1 MEPQKEMNTRQYAQK
16 SIFDLEAIF
25 EQSRNNVSELEQ
37 LLSELTFRNTAR
49 ARTLTSKIEQALI
62 VINDRSVVATSASSP
77 STRHP
82 DSTPTQSFQAMPHNA
97 TADVEQLQPKT
108 IPDAAMRQQYD
119 KDQIDPGP
127 LPSFSPSDKAND
139 ARAILA
145 AWTAL
150 EALSPQSYKRPEDM
164 ATGDRSKVALLER
177 GVPWG
182 PNARSKPSYKLYFE
196 VVLGSIALDK
206 ATDELVK
213 VFGEDEER
221 SRPDGKKA
229 AIGSILIDKEGYVL
243 EDKGVAV
250 SSFAWALK
258 PALDLKLG
266 SLGNWPNVEPRIIE
280 HLDRRVR
287 RHNEDGEPIPLDL
300 DVVLNAYRWLVSQF
314 GVPEHLV
321 EPPTFAIKVFHH
333 FKAKAPPEPSLLNS
347 FYLEDLGEATKLL
360 ETGKAGTGLHRYMGI
375 GRPDQ
380 KIDVL
385 SPISAVEPFVAPSLM
400 PQARWPS
407 KGGHPLVLLQQ
418 AAVNAARA
426 ELNKAS
432 GIIGVNGPPGT
443 GKTTLLRDI
452 VVGCILDRA
461 TAMCGFNKPQDAF
474 STSGEKLAFGSNA
487 FLHFYKLHASLRG
500 HEIVV
505 ASSNNKAVENVSKEL
520 PLKEANGR
528 HEQIAYFRSISDLIA
543 NPKRV
548 GYFEAEAEA
557 EGDIPSD
564 PVETWGLIA
573 AALGKSSNRG
583 AFQQGFWWNEDGGF
597 LTYLKAARGINVMR
611 EIKDERTGEII
622 DRVMPSVVVNE
633 RPSTNEADALAA
645 WRKARTVFLKL
656 KETVEAEIASIEE
669 MRRDILALKEATTEL
684 QRVEQRRPSLNEAVE
699 EAHQIAESCQRE
711 HEKTKSQIE
720 QDKIMLDSHLA
731 CRPGFF
737 SRLFATAAWKSWRST
752 LQKLSATLQQSVLR
766 AQETDGALELARTK
780 WSNTEAQ
787 LQQLDQEISRKYQA
801 VSKLKATEEQAR
813 NRMGDRVVDERF
825 FERDH
830 EAIHLTAPW
839 LPDEVHRL
847 REDLF
852 AAALTVHKTFI
863 DASASRLQH
872 NLGLLM
878 SGMVAGAFQS
888 SAHREL
894 LPDLW
899 SSLFMVVPT
908 VSTTFAS
915 VRTMFGDLPPESIGW
930 LLIDEAGQAV
940 PQAAVGAIMRAK
952 RSIVVGDP
960 LQIPP
965 VVSLPEKLNAE
976 ICKFFDIDQN
986 EWSAPAASTQTL
998 ADQASRFK
1006 STFVMDVGDREV
1018 GLPLLVHRRCQN
1030 PMFDVSNSIAYA
1042 GQMVHAVGPK
1052 RPGSIGSALG
1062 RSRWVDINGNAE
1074 TKWCPDEGEAVVR
1087 MLKELA
1093 ASGITNPDVF
1103 IITPFKIVEQNMR
1116 RRLESETN
1124 LLRAFGV
1131 KLDEWCPDRIGTI
1144 HTFQGRE
1151 ADTVILLLGAPKASQ
1166 QRARQWAAS
1175 PPNIINVA
1183 VSRAKQ
1189 NLYVVGSATAWAGAG
1204 TSLQVLHRQL
1214 AQSS

>member
-1 MEPQKEMNTRQYAQK
+1 MTTRQYAQK

-25 EQSRNNVSELEQ
+25 EQSRNNASELEG
-37 LLSELTFRNTAR
+37 LLNELTFRNTAK
-49 ARTLTSKIEQALI
+49 ARTLTTKVEQALTALSG
-62 VINDRSVVATSASSP
+62 RSVVSISGSSP
-77 STRHP
+77 SERHP
-82 DSTPTQSFQAMPHNA
+82 GSASTQSSQIVPREAPA
-97 TADVEQLQPKT
+97 TVVQL
-108 IPDAAMRQQYD
+108 RQKATRDPVMLQQFGN
-119 KDQIDPGP
+119 DQIDLGP
-127 LPSFSPSDKAND
+127 LPSFSPSGKAND

-150 EALSPQSYKRPEDM
+150 EALSPQGYKRPEDM
-164 ATGDRSKVALLER
+164 ATGDRSRVALLER

-182 PNARSKPSYKLYFE
+182 PNARSKPNHRLYFE
-196 VVLGSIALDK
+196 VVLGAIALDK

-243 EDKGVAV
+243 EDNGVAV

-266 SLGNWPNVEPRIIE
+266 SLGAWPKVEQCIIE
-280 HLDRRVR
+280 RLDRMVR
-287 RHNEDGEPIPLDL
+287 RHNEDGDPIPIDL
-300 DVVLNAYRWLVSQF
+300 DVVLNAHRWLVSQF

-321 EPPTFAIKVFHH
+321 EPPTFVLKVFHH
-333 FKAKAPPEPSLLNS
+333 FKAKALPEPSLLNS
-347 FYLEDLGEATKLL
+347 FYLEDLGEAAELI
-360 ETGKAGTGLHRYMGI
+360 EAGKAGTGLRRYMGI

-385 SPISAVEPFVAPSLM
+385 SPVSAVEPFVAPSLM

-407 KGGHPLVLLQQ
+407 QGGHPLVLLQQ

-426 ELNKAS
+426 ELIDAP

-461 TAMCGFNKPQDAF
+461 TAMSGFNKPQDAF
-474 STSGEKLAFGSNA
+474 STTGEKLAFGSNA
-487 FLHFYKLHASLRG
+487 FLHFYRLHASLKG

-543 NPKRV
+543 NPKRA
-548 GYFEAEAEA
+548 GYFEAE
-557 EGDIPSD
+557 GDTPSD
-564 PVETWGLIA
+564 SIETWGLIA
-573 AALGKSSNRG
+573 AALGKGSNRG

-597 LTYLKAARGINVMR
+597 LTYLKAARGMNVMR
-611 EIKDERTGEII
+611 EIKDELTGAII

-633 RPSTNEADALAA
+633 RPSTNEADAAAA
-645 WRKARTVFLKL
+645 WRKARTAFLKL
-656 KETVEAEIASIEE
+656 KETVDAEIASIEG
-669 MRRDILALKEATTEL
+669 MRRDIRALKGATTEHQKL
-684 QRVEQRRPSLNEAVE
+684 KQLRPSLDEAVE
-699 EAHQIAESCQRE
+699 QARQIAESCHRDQ
-711 HEKTKSQIE
+711 EKAKSQVE
-720 QDKIMLDSHLA
+720 RDKTLLDSHLA
-731 CRPGFF
+731 GRPNFF
-737 SRLFATAAWKSWRST
+737 SRLFGTAAWKSWRST
-752 LQKLSATLQQSVLR
+752 LQKLSATLQQSALC
-766 AQETDGALELARTK
+766 AQVADGALELARSE
-780 WSNTEAQ
+780 WSNAQ
-787 LQQLDQEISRKYQA
+787 SQLKQLDHEISSIWQA
-801 VSKLKATEEQAR
+801 VSELKATAAQAR
-813 NRMGDRVVDERF
+813 NRMGDRVVDELF
-825 FERDH
+825 FEREH
-830 EAIHLTAPW
+830 EVIHLTAPW

-852 AAALTVHKTFI
+852 AAALAVHKAFI

-888 SAHREL
+888 PAHREL

-915 VRTMFGDLPPESIGW
+915 FRTMFGDLPPESIGW
-930 LLIDEAGQAV
+930 LLVDEAGQAV

-965 VVSLPEKLNAE
+965 VVSLPEKLNAA
-976 ICKFFDIDQN
+976 ICKFFDIDQI

-1006 STFVMDVGDREV
+1006 STFVTDVGDREV

-1052 RPGSIGSALG
+1052 RHGPIGLALG
-1062 RSRWVDINGNAE
+1062 RSRWIDVNGDAE
-1074 TKWCPDEGEAVVR
+1074 TKWCPDEGDAVVR

-1103 IITPFKIVEQNMR
+1103 IITPFKIVEQKMR
-1116 RRLESETN
+1116 RRLDSETD

-1131 KLDEWCPDRIGTI
+1131 KLDEWSRDRVGTI

-1189 NLYVVGSATAWAGAG
+1189 NLYVVGSAAAWAGAG
-1204 TSLQVLHRQL
+1204 TSLQVLQRQL
-1214 AQSS
+1214 AQSA

>member
-1 MEPQKEMNTRQYAQK
+1 MTTRQYAQK

-25 EQSRNNVSELEQ
+25 ERSRNNASELEV
-37 LLSELTFRNTAR
+37 LLNELTFRNTAK
-49 ARTLTSKIEQALI
+49 ARTLTTKIEQAQTALSG
-62 VINDRSVVATSASSP
+62 RCVASMSGSSP
-77 STRHP
+77 SARHP
-82 DSTPTQSFQAMPHNA
+82 GSASTQSSQVSSRDAPA
-97 TADVEQLQPKT
+97 TVVQQRPKANPAP
-108 IPDAAMRQQYD
+108 IVQQQFGE
-119 KDQIDPGP
+119 DQIDLGP
-127 LPSFSPSDKAND
+127 LPSFSPTGKSND

-150 EALSPQSYKRPEDM
+150 EALSPQGYKRPEDM
-164 ATGDRSKVALLER
+164 ATGDRSRVALLER

-196 VVLGSIALDK
+196 VILGAIALDK

-280 HLDRRVR
+280 HLDRIVR
-287 RHNEDGEPIPLDL
+287 RHNEDGEAIPIDL
-300 DVVLNAYRWLVSQF
+300 DVVLNAYKWLVSQF

-333 FKAKAPPEPSLLNS
+333 FKAKTPPEPSLLNS

-360 ETGKAGTGLHRYMGI
+360 ETGKAGTGLRRYMGI

-426 ELNKAS
+426 ELNDAP

-461 TAMCGFNKPQDAF
+461 TAMSGFNKPQDAF
-474 STSGEKLAFGSNA
+474 STTGEKLAFGSNA
-487 FLHFYKLHASLRG
+487 FLHFYKLHASLKG

-543 NPKRV
+543 NPKRA
-548 GYFEAEAEA
+548 GYFEAE
-557 EGDIPSD
+557 GDTPSD
-564 PVETWGLIA
+564 PIETWGLIA

-611 EIKDERTGEII
+611 EIKDERTGAII
-622 DRVMPSVVVNE
+622 DRIMPSVVINE
-633 RPSTNEADALAA
+633 RPSTNETDAASA
-645 WRKARTVFLKL
+645 WLKARTAFLKL
-656 KETVEAEIASIEE
+656 KETVDAEIASIEV
-669 MRRDILALKEATTEL
+669 MRRDILALKGAANEL
-684 QRVEQRRPSLNEAVE
+684 QILKQRRPSLNETVE

-711 HEKTKSQIE
+711 HEKAKSQIE

-766 AQETDGALELARTK
+766 AQGTDSALELARTE
-780 WSNTEAQ
+780 WSNTESQ
-787 LQQLDQEISRKYQA
+787 LQQLDQEISSKCQA

-825 FERDH
+825 FEREH

-863 DASASRLQH
+863 DASANRLQH

-878 SGMVAGAFQS
+878 SGMAAGAFQS
-888 SAHREL
+888 PAHREL

-976 ICKFFDIDQN
+976 ICKFFNIDQI

-1052 RPGSIGSALG
+1052 KPGSIGSALG
-1062 RSRWVDINGNAE
+1062 RSHWVDINGDAE

-1093 ASGITNPDVF
+1093 ATGITNPDVF
-1103 IITPFKIVEQNMR
+1103 IITPFKIIEQNMR
-1116 RRLESETN
+1116 RRLDSETD

-1131 KLDEWCPDRIGTI
+1131 KLDEWCRDRVGTI

-1189 NLYVVGSATAWAGAG
+1189 NLYVVGSAAAWAGAG

-1214 AQSS
+1214 AQSV

>member
-1 MEPQKEMNTRQYAQK
+1 MTTRQYAQK

-25 EQSRNNVSELEQ
+25 ERSRNNASELEV
-37 LLSELTFRNTAR
+37 LLNELTFRNTAK
-49 ARTLTSKIEQALI
+49 ARMLTTKIEQARTAL
-62 VINDRSVVATSASSP
+62 NGRCVVSMSGSSP
-77 STRHP
+77 SARHP
-82 DSTPTQSFQAMPHNA
+82 GSASTQSSQVSSRDAPA
-97 TADVEQLQPKT
+97 TVVQQRPKANPAP
-108 IPDAAMRQQYD
+108 IVQQQFGE
-119 KDQIDPGP
+119 DQIDLGP
-127 LPSFSPSDKAND
+127 LPSFSPTGKSND

-150 EALSPQSYKRPEDM
+150 EALSPQGYKRPEDM
-164 ATGDRSKVALLER
+164 TTGDRSRVALLER

-196 VVLGSIALDK
+196 VILGAIALDK

-258 PALDLKLG
+258 QALDLKLG

-280 HLDRRVR
+280 HVDRMVR
-287 RHNEDGEPIPLDL
+287 RHNEDGEPIPIDL
-300 DVVLNAYRWLVSQF
+300 DVVLNAYKWLVSQF
-314 GVPEHLV
+314 GVPKHLV

-333 FKAKAPPEPSLLNS
+333 FKAKTPPEPSLLNS

-360 ETGKAGTGLHRYMGI
+360 ETGKAGTGLRRYMGI

-426 ELNKAS
+426 ELNDAP

-461 TAMCGFNKPQDAF
+461 TAMSGFNKPQDAF
-474 STSGEKLAFGSNA
+474 STTGEKLAFGSNA
-487 FLHFYKLHASLRG
+487 FLHFYKLHASLKG

-543 NPKRV
+543 NPKRA
-548 GYFEAEAEA
+548 GYFEAE
-557 EGDIPSD
+557 GDTPSD
-564 PVETWGLIA
+564 PIETWGLIA

-611 EIKDERTGEII
+611 EIKDERTGAII
-622 DRVMPSVVVNE
+622 DRIMPSVVINE
-633 RPSTNEADALAA
+633 RPSTNETDAASA
-645 WRKARTVFLKL
+645 WLKARTAFLKL
-656 KETVEAEIASIEE
+656 KETVDAEIASIEV
-669 MRRDILALKEATTEL
+669 MRRDIRALKGAANEL
-684 QRVEQRRPSLNEAVE
+684 QILKQRRPSLNETVE

-711 HEKTKSQIE
+711 HEKAKSQIE

-766 AQETDGALELARTK
+766 AQGTDSALELARTE
-780 WSNTEAQ
+780 WSNTGSQ
-787 LQQLDQEISRKYQA
+787 LQQLDQEISSKCQA

-825 FERDH
+825 FEREH

-863 DASASRLQH
+863 DASANRLQH

-878 SGMVAGAFQS
+878 SGMAAGAFQS
-888 SAHREL
+888 PAHREL

-965 VVSLPEKLNAE
+965 VVALPEKLNAE
-976 ICKFFDIDQN
+976 ICKFFNIDQI

-1052 RPGSIGSALG
+1052 KPGYIGSALG
-1062 RSRWVDINGNAE
+1062 RSHWVDINGDAE

-1116 RRLESETN
+1116 RRLDSETD

-1131 KLDEWCPDRIGTI
+1131 KLDEWCRDRVGTI

-1189 NLYVVGSATAWAGAG
+1189 NLYVVGSVAAWAGAG

-1214 AQSS
+1214 AQSG

>member
-1 MEPQKEMNTRQYAQK
+1 MMTRPYAQK
-16 SIFDLEAIF
+16 SIFDLEAVF
-25 EQSRNNVSELEQ
+25 ERSRNNASELKC
-37 LLSELTFRNTAR
+37 LLNELTFRNTSKSR
-49 ARTLTSKIEQALI
+49 MLKTKIEQALSG
-62 VINDRSVVATSASSP
+62 RSETCMSGSSLSAHHPSSASMQP
-77 STRHP
+77 SQV
-82 DSTPTQSFQAMPHNA
+82 D
-97 TADVEQLQPKT
+97 LG
-108 IPDAAMRQQYD
+108 I
-119 KDQIDPGP
+119 I
-127 LPSFSPSDKAND
+127 PSFSPSNKAND
-139 ARAILA
+139 ARAIVA

-150 EALSPQSYKRPEDM
+150 EALSPQGYKRPEDM
-164 ATGDRSKVALLER
+164 ATGDRSRVALLER
-177 GVPWG
+177 CVPWG

-196 VVLGSIALDK
+196 VILGAIALEK

-213 VFGEDEER
+213 VFGENEER

-229 AIGSILIDKEGYVL
+229 AIGSIMVDKEGYVL
-243 EDKGVAV
+243 DEKGVAV

-280 HLDRRVR
+280 HLDRMVR
-287 RHNEDGEPIPLDL
+287 RHNEDGEPIPIDL
-300 DVVLNAYRWLVSQF
+300 DVVLNAYKWLVSQF
-314 GVPEHLV
+314 SVPEHLV

-333 FKAKAPPEPSLLNS
+333 FKAKTPPEPSLLNS

-360 ETGKAGTGLHRYMGI
+360 ETGKAGTGLRRYMGI

-385 SPISAVEPFVAPSLM
+385 SPISTVEPFVAPSLM

-426 ELNKAS
+426 ELNDAP

-461 TAMCGFNKPQDAF
+461 TAMSGFNKPQDAF
-474 STSGEKLAFGSNA
+474 STTGEKLAFGSNA
-487 FLHFYKLHASLRG
+487 FLHFYKLHASLKG

-543 NPKRV
+543 NPKRTSH
-548 GYFEAEAEA
+548 FEV
-557 EGDIPSD
+557 EGHAPSD
-564 PVETWGLIA
+564 PIETWGLIA

-583 AFQQGFWWNEDGGF
+583 AFQQSFWWNEDGGF

-611 EIKDERTGEII
+611 EIKDEQTGAII
-622 DRVMPSVVVNE
+622 DRVMPNVVVNE
-633 RPSTNEADALAA
+633 RPSTNEADAAAA
-645 WRKARTVFLKL
+645 WLKARTAFLKL
-656 KETVEAEIASIEE
+656 KETVDAEIAGIEV
-669 MRRDILALKEATTEL
+669 MRQDIRALKGATNEL
-684 QRVEQRRPSLNEAVE
+684 QVLKQRRPSLNEAVKQ
-699 EAHQIAESCQRE
+699 AHQIAESCQRE
-711 HEKTKSQIE
+711 QEKAKSQLE
-720 QDKIMLDSHLA
+720 QYKTLLDSHLA
-731 CRPGFF
+731 GRPGFF
-737 SRLFATAAWKSWRST
+737 SRLFSTAVWKSWRST
-752 LQKLSATLQQSVLR
+752 LQKLSAALQQSVLR
-766 AQETDGALELARTK
+766 TQDKDDALEIARTE
-780 WSNTEAQ
+780 WSNTDSQ
-787 LQQLDQEISRKYQA
+787 LQQLDHEISSRCQA
-801 VSKLKATEEQAR
+801 VTELKATEVQAR
-813 NRMGDRVVDERF
+813 NLMGDRVVDDIF
-825 FERDH
+825 FEREH

-852 AAALTVHKTFI
+852 AAALAVHKAFI

-878 SGMVAGAFQS
+878 SGMVAGAFKAP
-888 SAHREL
+888 AHREL

-976 ICKFFDIDQN
+976 ICKFFNIDQI

-1062 RSRWVDINGNAE
+1062 RSHWVDINGDAE

-1116 RRLESETN
+1116 RRLHSETD
-1124 LLRAFGV
+1124 LLQAFGV
-1131 KLDEWCPDRIGTI
+1131 KLDEWCRDRVGTI

-1189 NLYVVGSATAWAGAG
+1189 NLYVVGSAAAWAGAGAG

-1214 AQSS
+1214 ALSA

>member
-1 MEPQKEMNTRQYAQK
+1 MEQQKEMTTRQYAQK

-25 EQSRNNVSELEQ
+25 ERSRNNASELER
-37 LLSELTFRNTAR
+37 LLNELTFRNTAK
-49 ARTLTSKIEQALI
+49 ARTLTTKIEQALTALSG
-62 VINDRSVVATSASSP
+62 RSMVSMSGSSP
-77 STRHP
+77 SARHP
-82 DSTPTQSFQAMPHNA
+82 DSPSTQSYQVVPRDAPA
-97 TADVEQLQPKT
+97 AVLQLQPKT
-108 IPDAAMRQQYD
+108 SPDSAMRQPFGND
-119 KDQIDPGP
+119 KIDLDP
-127 LPSFSPSDKAND
+127 LQSFSPSGKAND

-145 AWTAL
+145 AWTAI

-164 ATGDRSKVALLER
+164 ATGDRSRVALLER
-177 GVPWG
+177 GIPWG
-182 PNARSKPSYKLYFE
+182 PNARSKPNHKLYFE
-196 VVLGSIALDK
+196 VVLGAIALDK

-280 HLDRRVR
+280 HLDRMVR
-287 RHNEDGEPIPLDL
+287 RHNEDGEPIPIDL
-300 DVVLNAYRWLVSQF
+300 NVVLNAYKWLVSQF
-314 GVPEHLV
+314 GVPDHLV
-321 EPPTFAIKVFHH
+321 EPPTFVIKVFHH

-347 FYLEDLGEATKLL
+347 FYLEDLGEAAKLI
-360 ETGKAGTGLHRYMGI
+360 ETGKAGTGLRRYMGI
-375 GRPDQ
+375 GRPDE

-385 SPISAVEPFVAPSLM
+385 SPVSAVEPFIAPSLM

-407 KGGHPLVLLQQ
+407 QGGHPLVLLQQ

-426 ELNKAS
+426 ELIDAP

-461 TAMCGFNKPQDAF
+461 TTMSGFNKPQDAF
-474 STSGEKLAFGSNA
+474 STTGEKLAFGSNA
-487 FLHFYKLHASLRG
+487 FLHFYRLHASLKG

-543 NPKRV
+543 NPKRA
-548 GYFEAEAEA
+548 GYFEAE
-557 EGDIPSD
+557 GDVLSD
-564 PVETWGLIA
+564 PIETWGLIA

-611 EIKDERTGEII
+611 EIKDERTGAII

-633 RPSTNEADALAA
+633 RPSTNEADAAAA
-645 WRKARTVFLKL
+645 WRKARTAFLKL
-656 KETVEAEIASIEE
+656 KETVDAEIASIEG
-669 MRRDILALKEATTEL
+669 MRRDIRALKGATTEL
-684 QRVEQRRPSLNEAVE
+684 QRLKQRRPSLNEAVE
-699 EAHQIAESCQRE
+699 QVHQIAESCHRE
-711 HEKTKSQIE
+711 HEKAKSQLE
-720 QDKIMLDSHLA
+720 QDKTLLDSHLA
-731 CRPGFF
+731 GRPGFF
-737 SRLFATAAWKSWRST
+737 SRVFGTATWKSWRST

-766 AQETDGALELARTK
+766 AKDTDDALEIARTE
-780 WSNTEAQ
+780 WSNAQSQ
-787 LQQLDQEISRKYQA
+787 LQQLDHEISSRCQD
-801 VSKLKATEEQAR
+801 VSELKATEALAR
-813 NRMGDRVVDERF
+813 NRMGDRVVDELF
-825 FERDH
+825 FEREH
-830 EAIHLTAPW
+830 EDIHLAAPW

-852 AAALTVHKTFI
+852 AAALAVHKTFI

-878 SGMVAGAFQS
+878 SGMVAGAFKS
-888 SAHREL
+888 PAHREL

-930 LLIDEAGQAV
+930 LLVDEAGQAV

-976 ICKFFDIDQN
+976 ICKFFDIDQI

-1006 STFVMDVGDREV
+1006 STFAMDVGDREV

-1052 RPGSIGSALG
+1052 RPGPIGSVLG
-1062 RSRWVDINGNAE
+1062 RSRWIDVNGDAE
-1074 TKWCPDEGEAVVR
+1074 TKWCPDEGDTVVR
-1087 MLKELA
+1087 LLKDLA

-1116 RRLESETN
+1116 RRLDSETD

-1131 KLDEWCPDRIGTI
+1131 RLDEWCRDRVGTI

-1189 NLYVVGSATAWAGAG
+1189 NLYVVGSAAAWVGAG

-1214 AQSS
+1214 AQST